1 FIKDLRYLLRQL
13 PPCHRRQSMLFSAT
27 LTHDVMELAYVFMND
42 AMRVS
47 VTPEQ
52 VTAEKVEHLVYHVGV
67 HEKMPL
73 LVGLL
78 RREADARVLVFVNM
92 RRSAERLVRTLEA
105 NGLTAAAITGDV
117 DQRRRLKVLTDFKE
131 GRLPILVATD
141 VASRGLHIEGVTHVV
156 NYDLPLDAED
166 YVHRAGGSGARDAE
180 GGARRLARR
189 PAGAAADRRG
199 GDHGFGR
206 EGEHGLPA
214 HPEVP
219 AAGILPPRRSHR
231 AAQNEDEL
239 ERLAPLRRVPQAC
252 ADDRRVLVLPDH
264 GAHADIRPW
273 RIQPI
278 TRRHHGSARARRGK
292 WSTIAAMPWSS

>member
-1 FIKDLRYLLRQL
+1 RSRAQ
-13 PPCHRRQSMLFSAT
+13 AT
-27 LTHDVMELAYVFMND
+27 DPA
-42 AMRVS
+42 
-47 VTPEQ
+47 P
-52 VTAEKVEHLVYHVGV
+52 
-67 HEKMPL
+67 
-73 LVGLL
+73 
-78 RREADARVLVFVNM
+78 
-92 RRSAERLVRTLEA
+92 
-105 NGLTAAAITGDV
+105 AAAGPET
-117 DQRRRLKVLTDFKE
+117 L
-131 GRLPILVATD
+131 
-141 VASRGLHIEGVTHVV
+141 RGG
-156 NYDLPLDAED
+156 
-166 YVHRAGGSGARDAE
+166 
-180 GGARRLARR
+180 RRLARR

-206 EGEHGLPA
+206 EGEHGLSA

-292 WSTIAAMPWSS
+292 WSTIAAMPWSSYTAPAPRSPVRMRTTFSTAVMKIFPSPIPPCRALSTTASTF